1 MGPLWSHQL
10 QSKHQSSTMKVTVS
24 AVLLCSLLL
33 SCQAAPAPL
42 IDPVSSSFALGGLTG
57 SFALAE
63 GLTLGLAASSTTI
76 PTWLLALKA
85 GLLGKSLLLSAGTA
99 GAD

>member
-1 MGPLWSHQL
+1 M
-10 QSKHQSSTMKVTVS
+10 T
-24 AVLLCSLLL
+24 SLSML
-33 SCQAAPAPL
+33 
-42 IDPVSSSFALGGLTG
+42 
-57 SFALAE
+57 

-99 GAD
+99 GAGVGAAATRAAITRENNLRRYNSPYNNY

>member
-1 MGPLWSHQL
+1 M
-10 QSKHQSSTMKVTVS
+10 T
-24 AVLLCSLLL
+24 SLSML
-33 SCQAAPAPL
+33 
-42 IDPVSSSFALGGLTG
+42 
-57 SFALAE
+57 

-99 GAD
+99 GAGVRHNIGPYQQLIVRCTKTL